1 MRFVGVEKKAETSF
15 CRAFSHS
22 FGSLIVH
29 VGIGP
34 MFLVC
39 AEGVEKIGTLMYRFW
54 PLFFR
59 VKFEKSFFE
68 EENKKSKKYSLHPSA
83 TSLTPASTAHRRIH
97 KTNDLISCNGG
108 YLFAGPSSGNASR
121 CWFSTPTTLL
131 MRPTTATACSLVPK
145 RRHQQQ

>member
-1 MRFVGVEKKAETSF
+1 MRFVKKKAETSLF

-22 FGSLIVH
+22 FGSLIV
-29 VGIGP
+29 GIGH

-59 VKFEKSFFE
+59 VKFEKSFLR
-68 EENKKSKKYSLHPSA
+68 ENKKYSLHPSA

-108 YLFAGPSSGNASR
+108 YLFAGTSSGNASR

-131 MRPTTATACSLVPK
+131 TRPTTATACSLVRN
-145 RRHQQQ
+145 RRHQR